1 MPEKDPA
8 HWLFRLTPTEWLSA
22 ANNELAASRSAF
34 LNKQQRPAVAHA
46 RRAAGMA
53 WNALLIVMPDEKY
66 GRSYMDHLQALSRD
80 DTASETLRHA
90 ATRLVAMPLSQEL
103 VTLGSRGDASQAD
116 CAAVIIDHVSAQL
129 MRLVPPAEA

>member
-8 HWLFRLTPTEWLSA
+8 HWLYRLTPGEWLSA
-22 ANNELAASRSAF
+22 ANNELAAARSAF
-34 LNKQQRPAVAHA
+34 LQKQQRPAVAHA

-53 WNALLIVMPDEKY
+53 WNALLVVMPDDKY

-80 DTASETLRHA
+80 DTAAESLRHA
-90 ATRLVAMPLSQEL
+90 AARLVGMPLTQEL

-116 CAAVIIDHVSAQL
+116 CAAVIIDHVAAQI
-129 MRLVPPAEA
+129 MRLTSPGEA